1 MTLLPSIWC
10 RQGFQSSRW
19 VMRAEKALALSFL
32 TLGSPVSGFSWERGQ
47 DLRQGLPDVLVAQ
60 VSIAASTG
68 SAAATACQASG
79 S

>member
-1 MTLLPSIWC
+1 MLLPSIWC
-10 RQGFQSSRW
+10 RQDFQSSRW

-32 TLGSPVSGFSWERGQ
+32 TLGSPVSGFSWRAVRIFARGCPMCSSP
-47 DLRQGLPDVLVAQ
+47 R

-79 S
+79 P